1 MAIEREYSATQPLDS
16 TIHRNILSVKA
27 FYRHFYKMNSPE
39 NQPLILNDRWVRI
52 VAVPIIGFLVPLLF
66 FGETLEKGLV
76 AYLPL
81 WLVSTLYTFVYYEG
95 SRRFFLLV
103 HRRFPHISQTGQRIV
118 WLAVVVLTY
127 IVLVCTLLDI
137 GLRFLLRGTPEY
149 NFEVSLLANYMA
161 SIIPTVIGLSIYE
174 CVYYFEQYRKAL
186 LETQQLKQENVLSQ
200 LESLKSQVNPHF
212 LFNSLNTLAALIPE
226 DADLAVE
233 FVQKL
238 SKVYRYIL
246 EITDMST
253 VSLRE
258 EVVALKAYLFLLQIR
273 FGRNLTV
280 RMELP
285 EERLD
290 DHILP
295 LALQM
300 LVDNAVKHNVIST
313 QKPLWIEIGL
323 EGDHVVVR
331 NNLQIKNAPDDSTG
345 LGLPNIRNRYQLL
358 VGKPIDVIVT
368 AQTFAV
374 SLPVLPAPAYV
385 RVAV

>member
-1 MAIEREYSATQPLDS
+1 
-16 TIHRNILSVKA
+16 
-27 FYRHFYKMNSPE
+27 MNSSE
-39 NQPLILNDRWVRI
+39 NKPFVLKDRWVRM

-66 FGETLEKGLV
+66 FGEKMEHGPLG
-76 AYLPL
+76 YLPL
-81 WLVSTLYTFVYYEG
+81 WLVSTFHTFVYYEG
-95 SRRFFLLV
+95 SRLIFLQV
-103 HRRFPHISQTGQRIV
+103 HRRFQHISQTRRRIT
-118 WLAVVVLTY
+118 WLAACVLAYLSIACT
-127 IVLVCTLLDI
+127 VLYLAMQQALQQM
-137 GLRFLLRGTPEY
+137 PEY
-149 NFEVSLLANYMA
+149 DQKVSPLASYMA
-161 SIIPTVIGLSIYE
+161 SIIPTLTCLSIYE
-174 CVYYFEQYRKAL
+174 CVFYFEKYRKAL
-186 LETQQLKQENVLSQ
+186 LETQQLKQENMLSQ

-226 DADLAVE
+226 NADLAIE

-238 SKVYRYIL
+238 SRVYRYIL

-258 EVVALKAYLFLLQIR
+258 EVVTLKAYLFLLQIR

-280 RMELP
+280 HLELP

-290 DHILP
+290 DHIVP

-313 QKPLWIEIGL
+313 QRPLWIELRL
-323 EGDHVVVR
+323 EGEQVIVR
-331 NNLQIKNAPDDSTG
+331 NNLQTKNNPDESTG

-368 AQTFAV
+368 ARTFTV
-374 SLPVLPAPAYV
+374 SLPLLPAPAYA
-385 RVAV
+385 RKAVV